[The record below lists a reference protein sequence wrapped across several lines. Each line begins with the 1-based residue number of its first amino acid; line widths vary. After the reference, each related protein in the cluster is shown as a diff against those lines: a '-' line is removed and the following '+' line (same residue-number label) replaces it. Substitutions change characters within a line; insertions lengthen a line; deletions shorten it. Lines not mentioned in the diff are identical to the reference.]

1 MNKVDLLLFDVA
13 VRHAVSI
20 DGIKGTSRVSALV
33 QARHEFCV
41 RAKGELGMSLHM
53 IGKAINRSAATVH
66 AAINKRGA
74 HDEH

>member
-20 DGIKGTSRVSALV
+20 DDIKGASRVSTLV

-41 RAKGELGMSLHM
+41 RAKEELGMSLHM
-53 IGKAINRSAATVH
+53 IGRTINRSPATVH
-66 AAINKRGA
+66 SAIQKNGGGNV
-74 HDEH
+74 